1 MNLVTSNRL
10 LTPAFIFALCSGL
23 APLGSLALA
32 QTADEPLTD
41 SNGTVFSVGVS
52 GQMDTKDRSPVISV
66 GSSVTDGNVTLLL
79 NSYVRD
85 KDTAIYPTKFEVFI
99 ANKMVASLIKTSEQ
113 GEPLVVPIDPSIG
126 TAPLSY
132 TVHAQIIHPSRTFS
146 SVTSGQ
152 VFNSTLSGSLNCTVT
167 QTVTDAEAE
176 ETTEL
181 TYTAEDDDVQIEQ
194 LSDTSLSLSIKGKT
208 EGEDPEEITI
218 TGTVEID
225 EESAASS
232 DLSVEQDG
240 DNLLVAT
247 TGTVEIDDEDKI
259 SGLRLRDEEEEL
271 IVVCGE

>member
-1 MNLVTSNRL
+1 MKSSATVRSVATTRV
-10 LTPAFIFALCSGL
+10 L
-23 APLGSLALA
+23 ALGSSLLLLSNLALA

-41 SNGTVFSVGVS
+41 RNGTVFSVGVS

-66 GSSVTDGNVTLLL
+66 GSVVKDGTVTLLL

-113 GEPLVVPIDPSIG
+113 SEPLVVPIDPSIG
-126 TAPLSY
+126 TAPLAY

-152 VFNSTLSGSLNCTVT
+152 VFNSTLSGRLSCTVT
-167 QTVTDAEAE
+167 QVLTDLETE

-181 TYTAEDDDVQIEQ
+181 TYSAEDDDVQIQQ

-208 EGEDPEEITI
+208 EGEDVEEISI

-225 EESAASS
+225 EESAATS
-232 DLSVEQDG
+232 DLSVEQDEE
-240 DNLLVAT
+240 NLLVAT
-247 TGTVEIDDEDKI
+247 TGTVELNDENEI
-259 SGLRLRDEEEEL
+259 TSLRLSDEEEEL
-271 IVVCGE
+271 VVVCGE